1 MLKKYLQFNLLFF
14 FFNLIIWNLIRSNFE
29 VSRSVLFLVL
39 FTIFSFILIK
49 KFGLYVIITSL
60 PLQILYL
67 ITVILFIDRSITV
80 QLFMEYYNSPK
91 EVDLQYILQNSKFTS
106 INILEKR
113 IDEHLLSNILIFQD
127 NKLKLSNFGKIVSNI
142 YYYLGQIYK

>member
-1 MLKKYLQFNLLFF
+1 MLIRYLKFNLFF
-14 FFNLIIWNLIRSNFE
+14 LLFNLIVWNLIRTNFE

-39 FTIFSFILIK
+39 YAIFSLILIK
-49 KFGLYVIITSL
+49 WFGLYVIITSL

-91 EVDLQYILQNSKFTS
+91 EVDLQYILQNSNYFT
-106 INILEKR
+106 E
-113 IDEHLLSNILIFQD
+113 
-127 NKLKLSNFGKIVSNI
+127 
-142 YYYLGQIYK
+142 

>member
-67 ITVILFIDRSITV
+67 ITVVLFIDRSITV
-80 QLFMEYYNSPK
+80 QLFMEYYNSTG
-91 EVDLQYILQNSKFTS
+91 EVNLE
-106 INILEKR
+106 NILKNNNFKSVNIVEKR
-113 IDEHLLSNILIFQD
+113 IDEHLKSNILIFQD
-127 NKLKLSNFGKIVSNI
+127 NKLKLSNFGKIISNT
-142 YYYLGQIYK
+142 YYYLSQLYK